1 MTKKKATT
9 VGKKLKR
16 GERMAKGKGWRLV
29 GPSKKM
35 FKASLIKRL
44 DIGGESVAIFRVLPY
59 PGKE

>member
-1 MTKKKATT
+1 MAKKKATVAGT
-9 VGKKLKR
+9 KLKR
-16 GERMAKGKGWRLV
+16 GERMIKGKGWRLV
-29 GPSKKM
+29 GPGKKA